1 MMQITK
7 RERFLAVGLTGV
19 VAFLALYA
27 WAIRPARDRIHTLE
41 RVIPEKQAQLR
52 DLQTKSTQY
61 LSLRN
66 EFAQAKTRLAS
77 QDLDFELLPFLETT
91 IERHQLAKHVAKMEP
106 DTLRP
111 QAENAEVVVTI
122 ELHEISLKQLV
133 DFLSDVE
140 TSESVVHIG
149 SLHISKN
156 PKSDTL
162 LDSTVGVCSP
172 KFGPPAVATQSRSST
187 SIP

>member
-7 RERFLAVGLTGV
+7 RERFLAVSLTGV

-61 LSLRN
+61 LALRA

-77 QDLDFELLPFLETT
+77 PNPDFELLPFLETT
-91 IERHQLAKHVAKMEP
+91 IERHELAKHVAKMES
-106 DTLRP
+106 DTLQP
-111 QAENAEVVVTI
+111 QAESAEVVVTI
-122 ELHEISLKQLV
+122 ELREISLKQLI

-140 TSESVVHIG
+140 TSESVVRIG

-172 KFGPPAVATQSRSST
+172 KPGSPTLATHAAL
-187 SIP
+187 